1 MKKIFIFITIAALS
15 LTSIANRVSAQALI
29 DNPNIS
35 SFTDDV
41 GKNVGFTTISL
52 GQIVA
57 NIIQV
62 ALSFLAI
69 IFLALAITAG
79 FKWMTA
85 GGNDDQIKKSQA
97 TLKNA
102 IIGLIIVLAAYAI
115 VYFIFNSLPFNLGGG
130 AGGQGVSTG

>member
-1 MKKIFIFITIAALS
+1 MKKITIFLTCAFISFHFFASQI
-15 LTSIANRVSAQALI
+15 NAQALI
-29 DNPNIS
+29 QNDKINNLTEDINK
-35 SFTDDV
+35 T
-41 GKNVGFTTISL
+41 VGFTSIGL

-69 IFLALAITAG
+69 IFLGLAITAG

-102 IIGLIIVLAAYAI
+102 IIGLIVVLAAYAI
-115 VYFIFNSLPFNLGGG
+115 TYFIFNSLPFNLGGRG
-130 AGGQGVSTG
+130 GGQAVAG